1 MLVLVAGIVT
11 GQHYATKNTDY
22 NVRVLNFNDLEDV
35 KLDTGLGTPG
45 DVLLGGTV
53 LFPYQGG
60 TGLASYSV
68 GEMLYASGP
77 GTLSRL
83 LASGSE
89 GQVVKMTS
97 GIPAWGN
104 DVSGT
109 GTGGGEVH
117 GILNSD
123 WHTDVLLA
131 SVSANSLIYGGEDT
145 WQEFV
150 GPTVSSSFLQFNGT
164 SLTWDDYNDRNT
176 TYTAGDMLTLTGT
189 DFDIDDPFTV
199 VTLTGTHVSA
209 SEDFTTP
216 SGQITSLSAT
226 TLNFPDDSVAEA
238 DISFS
243 TACAAGSHYYLNGTN
258 LACETDDDTTYT
270 GGDHLTLTGTDFDVD
285 DDFLLNTGD
294 TGTWVSLSADF
305 EAAQANIA
313 SISGT
318 NLWGF
323 SLTDCDADNQTLAW
337 SDTGV
342 FSCGDDDNTTYTGGD
357 NLTLTGTDFDVDDP
371 FTIVTFTATHA
382 SISDDFETLSANI
395 TSASFIG
402 TGSVSFAGMLDIEG
416 DVNIGNADLR
426 VDASSGN
433 VLIANGNVGIGTTA
447 PGYKLEVIGTAR
459 LSSTLQVGGDIDAY
473 GRMMIGFNNTSTP
486 GAPVFTFNGDTNT
499 GIYTDLADTLE
510 FSTASTE
517 RLRIGSTGLVTIAQN
532 LVVSGTGNTTIAGNV
547 GIGTTSPDYL
557 LDVAGQITASSSFIN
572 GLFTGTHASMSGD
585 LDIVGD
591 INVSSISATT
601 YWGAGLADCD
611 TAATS
616 KLLWSDTGVF
626 SCGTDAN
633 TGGAGGEVHGLLNT
647 DWHTDV
653 TLASAS
659 ANSLI
664 YGGETTWQEFLAPTT
679 SSSFLLF
686 NGTSLAWSDFDIPTG
701 TIDTFTNTH
710 ASISDDLQIGTIT
723 QSSIYNQES
732 IIPNVIIGND
742 SVEFSNGIFASASD
756 IGVYGYSDAG
766 NGLQGYSVDG
776 YGVKGY
782 SVTNAGL
789 YGYSETDWAVYA
801 NGSLFAKHASISDDF
816 EANNGIITSLSATTL
831 NFPADSV
838 QEADIDFDTACAAG
852 NHFYLNGNDLACET
866 DDDTTYTAGDNLT
879 LTLTDFDLDPFISI
893 TNASISEDLDLADL
907 NATSAS
913 FGTMNATTI
922 TEGGIAV
929 LNNDEMDASSELIT
943 IFDDE
948 TGSGHIVFD
957 TSPELTTSFTTTGVF
972 AINPGGALTIGDGGD
987 TTVMNSSDWD
997 ISATGDLT
1005 NIGAITMDG
1014 TLVVA
1019 SSTVAFGGNVDFYST
1034 ASISGAFDFN
1044 STGTAI
1050 NIGNSGTDFTSTGGL
1065 TLAGLFSGAG
1075 ASLSGDLDIDGDLNV
1090 ASATFGTTSING
1102 GISGIRASLSDDYF
1116 LYGGVAGGAIK
1127 FYQDGDGAL
1136 TIQGDG
1142 NNADENII
1150 LNFDDAAN
1158 IIDISTSTGV
1168 TDIHLNGLGL
1178 YVDGVASVSGNLD
1191 LNATGLLI
1199 NVGNT
1204 GTDFTSTGGLT
1215 LANGLS
1221 GTYVSMSAD
1230 TDIGDLNATSASF
1243 SGDIQVADI
1252 LVTGGNINTGNIALV
1267 IGDAT
1272 TDTIQFYT
1280 DSTGNGEYVFQAD
1293 GIGDAD
1299 IDWGSGAGQVD
1310 LADIPGGVAPA
1321 SVFDLGAATSF
1332 ELPNVADPTV
1342 DAAGEIAIDTT
1353 DGQITWFN
1361 GVQNTLI
1368 ATQSFGVD
1376 INSLSFDGTLPKL
1389 KRYGDAIT
1397 ITSINC
1403 VTSSATS
1410 VVFQLLE
1417 GDANGANGAIVDT
1430 DISCSTTNAADDGAL
1445 SNAAIDAG
1453 DWLLASIS
1461 QVSGEVDWLSVTV
1474 EYKWTEQ

>member
-209 SEDFTTP
+209 SEDFSTP

-305 EAAQANIA
+305 EAAQTNIA

-601 YWGAGLADCD
+601 YWGAGLVDCD

-616 KLLWSDTGVF
+616 KLLYSDTGVF
-626 SCGTDAN
+626 SCGADQTAAGTIAAHMLLSDTHNDTLEASVSQGSLMVGNATPAWAELNKGASDSYLQSDGTTTLWNDAWITLDDIQNPTADKIFTSPQDIEITFRSNDN
-633 TGGAGGEVHGLLNT
+633 TPVIGEGVFNWEAIGVFTGDLLHVHQHTGNPGVVNLLHMEAADSDVNGLRIGVASTAYGLILDGGIATMSEDLYIDKTLN
-647 DWHTDV
+647 V
-653 TLASAS
+653 
-659 ANSLI
+659 
-664 YGGETTWQEFLAPTT
+664 
-679 SSSFLLF
+679 
-686 NGTSLAWSDFDIPTG
+686 TG
-701 TIDTFTNTH
+701 TITGV
-710 ASISDDLQIGTIT
+710 GTI
-723 QSSIYNQES
+723 
-732 IIPNVIIGND
+732 
-742 SVEFSNGIFASASD
+742 
-756 IGVYGYSDAG
+756 
-766 NGLQGYSVDG
+766 
-776 YGVKGY
+776 
-782 SVTNAGL
+782 
-789 YGYSETDWAVYA
+789 
-801 NGSLFAKHASISDDF
+801 
-816 EANNGIITSLSATTL
+816 
-831 NFPADSV
+831 
-838 QEADIDFDTACAAG
+838 AAG
-852 NHFYLNGNDLACET
+852 
-866 DDDTTYTAGDNLT
+866 T
-879 LTLTDFDLDPFISI
+879 L
-893 TNASISEDLDLADL
+893 
-907 NATSAS
+907 
-913 FGTMNATTI
+913 

-929 LNNDEMDASSELIT
+929 LNNDEMDASSELLN

-1034 ASISGAFDFN
+1034 ASISGALDFN